1 MFDYVFSQILY
12 ITIPTWMHCWNDTVK
27 RLLYLKVW
35 HSIFVKLA
43 FSIFPKMQVRM
54 KIKVV
59 TGTPSG
65 AVAAEARWSGSH
77 WVILDK

>member
-1 MFDYVFSQILY
+1 MFSEILY
-12 ITIPTWMHCWNDTVK
+12 IHCP
-27 RLLYLKVW
+27 
-35 HSIFVKLA
+35 IFEMTFSSFHKL
-43 FSIFPKMQVRM
+43 QVRV

-65 AVAAEARWSGSH
+65 AVAAEARWSGFH